1 VAAPSPDYEKI
12 AVVSWASW
20 GSLASDPNVRRIA
33 DLSREMARSMG
44 GCMDGAASKEKDV
57 DSHKGI
63 SQGGELVQHF
73 LY

>member
-1 VAAPSPDYEKI
+1 
-12 AVVSWASW
+12 
-20 GSLASDPNVRRIA
+20 
-33 DLSREMARSMG
+33 MARSMG